1 MVRSLLIRG
10 MLAGL
15 LAGGLGF
22 LFARLIGEPPVEAAI
37 AFESYVGST
46 AHHEGAGHAN
56 AEDEEEELVSRPLQ
70 SSAGLGTGTL
80 LFGVALGG
88 IFALVFSAAYGRLG
102 SLGARGTAALLGVLG
117 FTAVSLVPFL
127 KYPANP
133 PATGD
138 PETIGYRTLV
148 YLVIMLVSII
158 AMILAVMLRQGLV
171 ERFGGWNATLIA
183 GGAYLVAINICY
195 GILPGINEIPQ
206 QALPSVVDAVGDAD
220 VTFPPTV
227 LWAFRMASLGLQ
239 VVMWSTIA
247 LVFGALAQR
256 QLEPSEHT
264 ARVPRA
270 VGALSPR

>member
-1 MVRSLLIRG
+1 

-22 LFARLIGEPPVEAAI
+22 FFARLIGEPPVEAAI
-37 AFESYVGST
+37 AFESYVAST
-46 AHHEGAGHAN
+46 AHHTGH
-56 AEDEEEELVSRPLQ
+56 EDEAEEIVSRPLQ

-88 IFALVFSAAYGRLG
+88 IFALVFAASYGRLG
-102 SLGARGTAALLGVLG
+102 PLGARGTAALLGGLG
-117 FTAVSLVPFL
+117 FTAISLVPFL
-127 KYPANP
+127 KYPPNP

-138 PETIGYRTLV
+138 PDTITYRTSV
-148 YLVIMLVSII
+148 YLVLMLVSII

-183 GGAYLVAINICY
+183 GGAYLVAIIVCY

-206 QALPSVVDAVGDAD
+206 QALPSVVAAVGDAD

-227 LWAFRMASLGLQ
+227 LWAFRIASLGLQ

-256 QLEPSEHT
+256 QMEPVSRT
-264 ARVPRA
+264 AGSARA
-270 VGALSPR
+270 VGAWVPGQTS